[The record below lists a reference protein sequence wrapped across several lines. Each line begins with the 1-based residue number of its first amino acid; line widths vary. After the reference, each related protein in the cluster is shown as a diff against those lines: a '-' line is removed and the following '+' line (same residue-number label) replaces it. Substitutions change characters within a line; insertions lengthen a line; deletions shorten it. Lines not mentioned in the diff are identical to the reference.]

1 MYYDYNDNIE
11 KGQDMQHT
19 EYLTAL
25 KKYKEIEN
33 KYNSI
38 RTTLEILQNQLT
50 QTYKEMYKAKDNLI
64 PIEHKYLKQLGFD
77 SQNFSEWG
85 LAEAEL
91 REGRIPT
98 KENR

>member
-1 MYYDYNDNIE
+1 
-11 KGQDMQHT
+11 MQHT

>member
-1 MYYDYNDNIE
+1 VYYAYNNNIE

-98 KENR
+98 KEN